1 MPLSEPKSRTLRHT
15 RRIELNG
22 YEREDGLWDIEG
34 HLVDTKAYE
43 FRNHFR
49 GEIAPG
55 VPIHDM
61 WMRLTIDDKLVIHE
75 VDACTDYSPFPSCP
89 EVAINYQTLIGMRI
103 GPNWTDVVRQ
113 KMGLT
118 GGCTH
123 LFELLRPLATVAIQT
138 IMPLRKRD
146 QRDPAKRPPLL
157 DSCYGW
163 RADGEAIRE
172 VHPTWYR
179 KPQLQV
185 QD

>member
-1 MPLSEPKSRTLRHT
+1 MPLPESKPRTLRHT

-22 YEREDGLWDIEG
+22 YEREDGLWDIEA

-49 GEIAPG
+49 GPLTPG
-55 VPIHDM
+55 EPIHDL
-61 WMRLTIDDKLVIHE
+61 WLRLTVDDGFTIRAVE
-75 VDACTDYSPFPSCP
+75 ACTDYAPFPSCP
-89 EVAINYQTLIGMRI
+89 EVAPNYQALVGMRI
-103 GPNWTDVVRQ
+103 GSGWTDQVRQ

-146 QRDPAKRPPLL
+146 PEPGKRPRLL
-157 DSCYGW
+157 DTCYGW
-163 RADGEAIRE
+163 RAEGEAIRE
-172 VHPTWYR
+172 VHPAWHR
-179 KPQLQV
+179 LPQE
-185 QD
+185 